1 MNAGRISAPWS
12 IGADGLIGTNH
23 RGQAACPVN
32 SLHDNRQFRPTSC
45 IGGQANSALN
55 VQGGAGPFP
64 VPDSPQFPVRC
75 PLGSL
80 HFRTHPFGGIL
91 AICLRLAVCEW
102 GQPLGRALRVHR
114 LPDGEIPI
122 ELDVSVRSR
131 EGLWPCRCID
141 DPAVD
146 HFDDALA
153 APQILGKGGGRS
165 RCIGSDSHVA
175 ADRSATVGV
184 SEQSPPPGSAHEDT
198 SLAQ

>member
-1 MNAGRISAPWS
+1 M
-12 IGADGLIGTNH
+12 TT
-23 RGQAACPVN
+23 VN
-32 SLHDNRQFRPTSC
+32 SPHDMHRRTSEF
-45 IGGQANSALN
+45 SAER
-55 VQGGAGPFP
+55 ARRSGPFP
-64 VPDSPQFPVRC
+64 RTGIAAVPGAVFPWAR
-75 PLGSL
+75 SI
-80 HFRTHPFGGIL
+80 FERTPFGGIL
-91 AICLRLAVCEW
+91 AICLRLAVCER

-122 ELDVSVRSR
+122 ELDVCVWSR